1 MSSRL
6 EARLNLIF
14 GASDDE
20 QLAEEEEPEAL
31 NDELLDL

>member
-14 GASDDE
+14 GASDE
-20 QLAEEEEPEAL
+20 GTEEEEPEAL
-31 NDELLDL
+31 NDECLDL

>member
-14 GASDDE
+14 GASDEGIE
-20 QLAEEEEPEAL
+20 QLVEEEQEA
-31 NDELLDL
+31 DELLDL